1 MDSRTKAKNREEFL
15 SLATRMGKL
24 ETSVLASAEP
34 YPSPS
39 PSAWTAA
46 RQMIGAVLAGRDDAP
61 ERLNRLA
68 SKLQL
73 LKELDRASAPAAP
86 RRRHG

>member
-15 SLATRMGKL
+15 SFAARVGKL
-24 ETSVLASAEP
+24 ETSVLASAES

-39 PSAWTAA
+39 PSARTAA
-46 RQMIGAVLAGRDDAP
+46 RHLMGAVMAGRDDAL

-73 LKELDRASAPAAP
+73 LKELDHASAPAAP